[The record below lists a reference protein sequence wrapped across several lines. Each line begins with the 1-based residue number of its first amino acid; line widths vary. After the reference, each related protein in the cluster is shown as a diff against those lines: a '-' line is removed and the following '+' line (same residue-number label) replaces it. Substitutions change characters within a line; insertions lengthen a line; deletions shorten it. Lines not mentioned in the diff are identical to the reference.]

1 MMRITV
7 LKDLENGNYK
17 VNFNL
22 DGEDLGNRE
31 VSYEWIR
38 ADIIS
43 NNREVQ
49 YKFEVDFECEHI
61 ELDTENDEIFV
72 YVIKTVIDEDNNM
85 SQYDTANKVYKTYS
99 KAQNFA
105 VKLANEMETIL
116 IILD

>member
-1 MMRITV
+1 MMKLTV
-7 LKDLENGNYK
+7 LEQLDNGNYL

-22 DGEDLGNRE
+22 DNEDLGNKI
-31 VSYEWIR
+31 VTYEWIR
-38 ADIIS
+38 ADIVS
-43 NNREVQ
+43 NNREVE

-61 ELDTENDEIFV
+61 ELDSENDETFV

-85 SQYDTANKVYKTYS
+85 SQYDAANKVYKTYS

>member
-1 MMRITV
+1 MKITV
-7 LKDLENGNYK
+7 LKDLENGNYE

-61 ELDTENDEIFV
+61 ELDTENDETFV
-72 YVIKTVIDEDNNM
+72 YVIKTVIDEDN
-85 SQYDTANKVYKTYS
+85 SRHQYDKDFKVYKTYN

-105 VKLANEMETIL
+105 MKLASEMETIL
-116 IILD
+116 VALD

>member
-1 MMRITV
+1 MMKVTV
-7 LKDLENGNYK
+7 LKDLENGNYL

-22 DGEDLGNRE
+22 DNEDLGNRE

-49 YKFEVDFECEHI
+49 YVFEVDFECEHI
-61 ELDTENDEIFV
+61 ELDTENDETFV
-72 YVIKTVIDEDNNM
+72 YIIKTVIDEDNNM
-85 SQYDTANKVYKTYS
+85 SQYDIKNKVYKTYS

-105 VKLANEMETIL
+105 MKLANEMETIL

>member
-1 MMRITV
+1 MLKLTV
-7 LKDLENGNYK
+7 LEQLDNGNYL

-49 YKFEVDFECEHI
+49 YEFEVDFECEHI
-61 ELDTENDEIFV
+61 ELDTENDETFI

-105 VKLANEMETIL
+105 VKLASEIETIL
-116 IILD
+116 VVLD